1 MFLPSY
7 HVVLFSIFI
16 SLPPANLHSAFLYFY
31 ILNIFIN
38 KNRNSDS
45 KSLFDSI
52 KTNTLPEIHGP
63 TGCGAR
69 IPRQHRTIHFRNE
82 IQNMSEKGA
91 FYEKLKSLRRES
103 DRVLFS
109 DGGKHWPIF
118 RVKDDLYNDF
128 WPFFERYIKEWTP

>member
-1 MFLPSY
+1 M
-7 HVVLFSIFI
+7 
-16 SLPPANLHSAFLYFY
+16 
-31 ILNIFIN
+31 
-38 KNRNSDS
+38 K
-45 KSLFDSI
+45 FDPWSRGHH
-52 KTNTLPEIHGP
+52 L
-63 TGCGAR
+63 
-69 IPRQHRTIHFRNE
+69 RNE

>member
-1 MFLPSY
+1 M
-7 HVVLFSIFI
+7 
-16 SLPPANLHSAFLYFY
+16 
-31 ILNIFIN
+31 
-38 KNRNSDS
+38 
-45 KSLFDSI
+45 
-52 KTNTLPEIHGP
+52 NTSPEILGP
-63 TGCGAR
+63 WADGTSPC
-69 IPRQHRTIHFRNE
+69 QTIQFRNE

>member
-1 MFLPSY
+1 MDRL
-7 HVVLFSIFI
+7 VVAHG
-16 SLPPANLHSAFLYFY
+16 SLD
-31 ILNIFIN
+31 ITV
-38 KNRNSDS
+38 SD
-45 KSLFDSI
+45 
-52 KTNTLPEIHGP
+52 
-63 TGCGAR
+63 
-69 IPRQHRTIHFRNE
+69 IHFRNE

-128 WPFFERYIKEWTP
+128 WPFFERYIKE